1 MDTSTLSTQ
10 TKQEPLVV
18 SNWPMNLE
26 ATRQA
31 LQKTQAQLAR
41 YQSALRLANIEI
53 ERRSRGAIALTT
65 FIHQTNQV
73 SSPADLLK
81 LALIQALQMTG
92 APMGAIV
99 LIEPET
105 KILSL
110 GVHKGVSPEL
120 NDILT
125 GQQLKNGAAALMPH
139 LVTGSGALLEYH
151 STNDETERLLLTN
164 SHLTSLVNL
173 PLQLGSK
180 LLGALLVGFHQED
193 RSFTPAELHF
203 LMTLSQE
210 TAIALENLHLRD
222 GLWHTAE
229 TLLAEGI
236 SHINSQKLRDA
247 DLNLETATPVD
258 FSNAPDIP
266 QSGEDDLEHLLVAMM
281 EAEGEVQQQN
291 TDLQTVNIISEMMNR
306 TLDLNDVLQ
315 CAVDQ
320 TQTTLQTDAAWLYL
334 LDDRILLEMQAYT
347 GLSTDYVQGM
357 QHLKPGE
364 GIEGQAAV
372 ENKILFVESIPD
384 GTGEYKTWL
393 DKEQLQA
400 LAAVPI
406 TRPTLETQIDQPTG
420 EVHSQVVGVLAT
432 GRRGTQADAWNPRE
446 IRLLVS
452 IANQVALAIDNARL
466 YAQVHAK
473 EASLGSGNE
482 VLRTI
487 SDMLLEKNAYLESFV
502 QDDLPQALSE
512 IAQVIQCLLA
522 EDTGSLT
529 NEQKQKIAHL
539 QSIVNQLSGLTSETT
554 TISAVLDTGFD
565 KTLDDETKQNDY
577 TGATKPLRL
586 KKTENDKLKRAD
598 VNQNEQSEAPPSS
611 TNNVNGSKPMSF
623 EEAVA
628 AGIVPAQI
636 MNREME
642 Q

>member
-18 SNWPMNLE
+18 NNWPMSLE

-31 LQKTQAQLAR
+31 LQKTQTQLAR
-41 YQSALRLANIEI
+41 YQSALRLANVEI

-65 FIHQTNQV
+65 FIHQAGQAAT
-73 SSPADLLK
+73 PADLLK
-81 LALIQALQMTG
+81 LALIQALQMIG

-105 KILSL
+105 KTLSL

-125 GQQLKNGAAALMPH
+125 GQQLENGATALMPH
-139 LVTGSGALLEYH
+139 LVAGSGALLEYQP
-151 STNDETERLLLTN
+151 TDDETERLLLTN
-164 SHLTSLVNL
+164 SHLTSLVSL

-222 GLWHTAE
+222 GVWHTAE
-229 TLLAEGI
+229 TLLAEGV
-236 SHINSQKLRDA
+236 SHINSQKLKDA
-247 DLNLETATPVD
+247 DLNLETATSVD
-258 FSNAPDIP
+258 LSNAPNIP
-266 QSGEDDLEHLLVAMM
+266 QSGENDLEHLLVAMM

-291 TDLQTVNIISEMMNR
+291 TDLQTVNTVSEMMNR
-306 TLDLNDVLQ
+306 TLDLNEVLQ

-334 LDDRILLEMQAYT
+334 LDDRILLEMQAHT
-347 GLSTDYVQGM
+347 GLSPDYVQGM
-357 QHLKPGE
+357 RHLRPGE

-372 ENKILFVESIPD
+372 ENKALFIESVPD
-384 GTGEYKTWL
+384 DSDEYKTWV
-393 DKEQLQA
+393 DKEQLHA
-400 LAAVPI
+400 LAAIPI
-406 TRPTLETQIDQPTG
+406 TRPTHETHTGQPTG
-420 EVHSQVVGVLAT
+420 EVRSQVIGVLAT

-446 IRLLVS
+446 MRLLTS

-466 YAQVHAK
+466 YAQVHAE

-482 VLRTI
+482 VLRAI
-487 SDMLLEKNAYLESFV
+487 NDMLLEKNAYLESFV
-502 QDDLPQALSE
+502 QDDLPQALCEVS
-512 IAQVIQCLLA
+512 QVIQCLMVGDA
-522 EDTGSLT
+522 GSLVD
-529 NEQKQKIAHL
+529 EQKQKVSRL
-539 QSIVNQLSGLTSETT
+539 QDIINQLSGLTSETT
-554 TISAVLDTGFD
+554 TMSTVLDTEFD
-565 KTLDDETKQNDY
+565 KTLDDETKQNGY
-577 TGATKPLRL
+577 TGATQPLRL
-586 KKTENDKLKRAD
+586 KKTENDKPKPA
-598 VNQNEQSEAPPSS
+598 NAGQNEQSETPSPD
-611 TNNVNGSKPMSF
+611 TNNANGSKPMSF

-628 AGIVPAQI
+628 AGLVPNHIVSK
-636 MNREME
+636 E
-642 Q
+642 QG